1 MVNKVGYPLL
11 SNMNHLTVFKR
22 LKNREYKK
30 LSSKEVKK
38 FCEESKKLDS
48 GMITRKDRELYIEE
62 IRQNYEVIE
71 GF

>member
-1 MVNKVGYPLL
+1 
-11 SNMNHLTVFKR
+11 MNHLTVFKR

-48 GMITRKDRELYIEE
+48 GTITRKDRELYIEE